1 MPADRIE
8 TDAIVLRRVDYAER
22 DVIVHLLTRE
32 AGHASVFAKGAR
44 GSKRRFRGGLATFS
58 ILHADLVPRPDKL
71 GRLYGSDVRS
81 VPEGIGSDL
90 HRMAAGAFALDVT
103 DLALEPGQGAEL
115 YDRLAGFVRWLGAE
129 SGGPWRIAAGLLR
142 YELVVLSHLGVL
154 PDLTR
159 TARRGRDVALVD
171 EPLYVPMVGIIDPA
185 ERHPGEVT
193 WPLTR
198 GAAAWL
204 ATLIAGRFPSE
215 DDPEARRLLRRAFDA
230 TWHHVLERD
239 PKSRAFLAT
248 AFA

>member
-1 MPADRIE
+1 MQGERIE
-8 TDAIVLRRVDYAER
+8 TEGLVLRRVDYGER
-22 DVIVHLLTRE
+22 DVIVHMLTRD
-32 AGHASVFAKGAR
+32 AGHVSVFAKGAR

-58 ILHADLVPRPDKL
+58 LVQADLMPRPDKL
-71 GRLYGSDVRS
+71 GRLYGSDVRA
-81 VPEGIGSDL
+81 VPEGIGADL

-115 YDRLAGFVRWLGAE
+115 FDRLKGFVRWLGAE

-142 YELVVLSHLGVL
+142 YELVLLDHLGVL
-154 PDLTR
+154 PDLGR
-159 TARRGRDVALVD
+159 TARRGRPVESLD
-171 EPLYVPMVGIIDPA
+171 EPSWAPNVGIVDPA

-193 WPLTR
+193 WPLSPT
-198 GAAAWL
+198 ACAWL
-204 ATLIAGRFPSE
+204 LTLAGGRFPSE
-215 DDPEARRLLRRAFDA
+215 EDVEARRLLRRAFDA